1 MPCVIALHGIWPQPF
16 QPFRWCG
23 LNLPWLQMVH
33 ILTQRDVKG
42 IYGWTWEWDFFTNTN
57 NGNGWIWNFHRIVP
71 LYIYIYLF
79 FAIFY
84 HILCTPGLKEDYI
97 ILWMDKILQLVTVG
111 HHEARFT
118 NPTGPTWG
126 IPVFQPFKC
135 GVAVF
140 GRCDL
145 SGPMAEICRNESGK
159 WFLQFKCGPGRLW
172 HVEVMTMSRY
182 QTCQFTRALVGRA
195 LEQPK
200 LFDD

>member
-1 MPCVIALHGIWPQPF
+1 MDEHENGIS
-16 QPFRWCG
+16 
-23 LNLPWLQMVH
+23 LL
-33 ILTQRDVKG
+33 ILIMGMDEYG
-42 IYGWTWEWDFFTNTN
+42 IFTELY
-57 NGNGWIWNFHRIVP
+57 H
-71 LYIYIYLF
+71 YIYIYLF

-159 WFLQFKCGPGRLW
+159 
-172 HVEVMTMSRY
+172 
-182 QTCQFTRALVGRA
+182 
-195 LEQPK
+195 
-200 LFDD
+200 